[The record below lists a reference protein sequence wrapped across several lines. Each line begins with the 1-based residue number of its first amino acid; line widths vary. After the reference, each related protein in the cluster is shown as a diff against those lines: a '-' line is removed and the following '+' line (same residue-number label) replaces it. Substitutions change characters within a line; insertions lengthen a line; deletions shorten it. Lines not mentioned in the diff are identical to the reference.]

1 MAYTTINKSTDYF
14 NTLTYTGDDGTNR
27 SITGVGFQPDFI
39 WFKDRSNSFNH
50 YLFDIIRDG
59 QTYYISSNNNAGEAA
74 DTTSLKSMDSDG
86 FTVGASAGVNG
97 NNNNY
102 VAWNWKA
109 NGTGAANTAGSINS
123 TVSVNTTSG
132 FSVLKYT
139 GTNGTETVGHG
150 LGVVPKMIIIKYY
163 TSGKD
168 WVVYHEGLT
177 SGASLTLNGTSTQTL
192 ASSKDYFNSTAPT
205 SSVFTIKKDGVY
217 DQVNNGTAGFI
228 AYCFS
233 DVQGYSKFGSYVGN
247 GSTDGTF
254 VYTGFKPAFVITKGT
269 ANISSWSMTDSTIST
284 FNDGSLEFFKANEAD
299 GESSRSNYD
308 ILSNGFKMRTTDA
321 DYNGSGNNY
330 IYMAFAENP
339 LVANSGTDGVPA
351 TAR

>member
-102 VAWNWKA
+102 ASWNWKA
-109 NGTGAANTAGSINS
+109 NGTGVANTAGSINS

-132 FSVLKYT
+132 FSIVKYT
-139 GTNGTETVGHG
+139 GTGSAATVGHG
-150 LGVVPKMIIIKYY
+150 LGVKPDMIFSKPYSTAGDWNVYNDSFAAQQRIK
-163 TSGKD
+163 
-168 WVVYHEGLT
+168 L
-177 SGASLTLNGTSTQTL
+177 
-192 ASSKDYFNSTAPT
+192 NSTAGVSTNSGIFSSLPT
-205 SSVFTIKKDGVY
+205 STLVSI
-217 DQVNNGTAGFI
+217 GTSGDINASGTSHLF
-228 AYCFS
+228 YCFNS
-233 DVQGYSKFGSYVGN
+233 VQGYSKFGSYTGN
-247 GSTDGTF
+247 NNADGTF
-254 VYTGFKPAFVITKGT
+254 VYLGFKPAFVMIKRSSDVQGWVMWDSKRPGYNLTNQSLT
-269 ANISSWSMTDSTIST
+269 AN
-284 FNDGSLEFFKANEAD
+284 
-299 GESSRSNYD
+299 ESSAEETGRTFD
-308 ILSNGFKMRTTDA
+308 MLSNGFKLRDTNTA
-321 DYNGSGNNY
+321 TNAASTY
-330 IYMAFAENP
+330 IYMAFAAAP
-339 LVANSGTDGVPA
+339 LVGTNNIPAN
-351 TAR
+351 AR

>member
-102 VAWNWKA
+102 ASWNWKA
-109 NGTGAANTAGSINS
+109 NGTGVANTAGSINS

-132 FSVLKYT
+132 FSIVKYT
-139 GTNGTETVGHG
+139 GTGSAATVGHG
-150 LGVVPKMIIIKYY
+150 LGVKPDMIFSKPYSTAGDWNVYNDSFAAQQRIKLNSTAGVSTNTQIFSSLPTSTLVSIG
-163 TSGKD
+163 TSGD
-168 WVVYHEGLT
+168 IN
-177 SGASLTLNGTSTQTL
+177 ANGTSHL
-192 ASSKDYFNSTAPT
+192 FYCFNS
-205 SSVFTIKKDGVY
+205 
-217 DQVNNGTAGFI
+217 
-228 AYCFS
+228 
-233 DVQGYSKFGSYVGN
+233 VQGYSKFGSYTGN
-247 GSTDGTF
+247 NNADGTF
-254 VYTGFKPAFVITKGT
+254 VYLGFKPAFVMIKRSSDVQGWVMWDSKRPGYNLTNQSLT
-269 ANISSWSMTDSTIST
+269 AN
-284 FNDGSLEFFKANEAD
+284 
-299 GESSRSNYD
+299 ESSAEETGRTFD
-308 ILSNGFKMRTTDA
+308 MLSNGFKLRDTNTA
-321 DYNGSGNNY
+321 TNAASTY
-330 IYMAFAENP
+330 IYMAFAAAP
-339 LVANSGTDGVPA
+339 LVGTNNIPAN
-351 TAR
+351 AR

>member
-1 MAYTTINKSTDYF
+1 MSYTTINKSTDYF
-14 NTLTYTGDDGTNR
+14 NTKLWTGNNTAR
-27 SITGVGFQPDFI
+27 SITGVGHQPDLVWI
-39 WFKDRSNSFNH
+39 KSRTQAYNH
-50 YLFDIIRDG
+50 AIFDVIRDG
-59 QTYYISSNNNAGEAA
+59 HTYYIETN
-74 DTTSLKSMDSDG
+74 TTSAEITDAQTLTSMNSDG
-86 FTVGASAGVNG
+86 FSLGTSNLVNQ
-97 NNNNY
+97 NVQNH

-109 NGTGAANTAGSINS
+109 NGTGVANTDGSINS

-132 FSVLKYT
+132 FSIVKYT

-233 DVQGYSKFGSYVGN
+233 DVQGFSKMGSYTGN
-247 GSTDGTF
+247 GNADGPF
-254 VYTGFKPAFVITKGT
+254 IYTGFKPAFILEKRTDAGAGWNFFDNKRLGYNG
-269 ANISSWSMTDSTIST
+269 ANYWFVADNAEVEQTDNTGM
-284 FNDGSLEFFKANEAD
+284 F
-299 GESSRSNYD
+299 D
-308 ILSNGFKMRTTDA
+308 ILSNGFKVRSSF
-321 DYNGSGNNY
+321 GSRNASGGNY
-330 IYMAFAENP
+330 IYMAFAEAP
-339 LVANSGTDGVPA
+339 LVGTNGV
-351 TAR
+351 TAKAR

>member
-102 VAWNWKA
+102 ASWNWKA
-109 NGTGAANTAGSINS
+109 NGTGVANTAGSINS

-132 FSVLKYT
+132 FSIVKYT
-139 GTNGTETVGHG
+139 GTGSAATVGHG
-150 LGVVPKMIIIKYY
+150 LGVKPDMIFSKPYSTAGDWNVYNDSFAAQQRIK
-163 TSGKD
+163 
-168 WVVYHEGLT
+168 L
-177 SGASLTLNGTSTQTL
+177 
-192 ASSKDYFNSTAPT
+192 NSTAGVSTNTQIFSSLPT
-205 SSVFTIKKDGVY
+205 STLVSI
-217 DQVNNGTAGFI
+217 GTSGDINASGTSHLF
-228 AYCFS
+228 YCFNS
-233 DVQGYSKFGSYVGN
+233 VQGYSKFGSYTGN
-247 GSTDGTF
+247 NNADGTF
-254 VYTGFKPAFVITKGT
+254 VYLGFKPAFVMIKRSSDVQGWVMWDSKRPGYNLTNQSLT
-269 ANISSWSMTDSTIST
+269 AN
-284 FNDGSLEFFKANEAD
+284 
-299 GESSRSNYD
+299 ESSAEETGRTFD
-308 ILSNGFKMRTTDA
+308 MLSNGFKLRDTNTA
-321 DYNGSGNNY
+321 TNAASTY
-330 IYMAFAENP
+330 IYMAFAAAP
-339 LVANSGTDGVPA
+339 LVGTNNIPAN
-351 TAR
+351 AR

>member
-102 VAWNWKA
+102 ASWNWKA
-109 NGTGAANTAGSINS
+109 NGTGVANTAGSINS

-132 FSVLKYT
+132 FSIVKYT
-139 GTNGTETVGHG
+139 GTGSAATVGHG
-150 LGVVPKMIIIKYY
+150 LGVKPDMIFSKAYSTAGDWNVYHDSFATQQRIKLNSTGAVSTNTQIFSSLPTSTLVSIG
-163 TSGKD
+163 TSGD
-168 WVVYHEGLT
+168 INT
-177 SGASLTLNGTSTQTL
+177 NGTSHL
-192 ASSKDYFNSTAPT
+192 FYCFNS
-205 SSVFTIKKDGVY
+205 
-217 DQVNNGTAGFI
+217 
-228 AYCFS
+228 
-233 DVQGYSKFGSYVGN
+233 VQGYSKFGSYTGN
-247 GSTDGTF
+247 NNADGTF
-254 VYTGFKPAFVITKGT
+254 VYLGFKPAFVMIKRSSDVQGWVMWDSKRPGYNLTNQSLT
-269 ANISSWSMTDSTIST
+269 AN
-284 FNDGSLEFFKANEAD
+284 
-299 GESSRSNYD
+299 ESSAEETGRTFD
-308 ILSNGFKMRTTDA
+308 MLSNGFKLRDTNTA
-321 DYNGSGNNY
+321 TNAASTY
-330 IYMAFAENP
+330 IYMAFAAAP
-339 LVANSGTDGVPA
+339 LVGTNNIPAN
-351 TAR
+351 AR

>member
-102 VAWNWKA
+102 ASWNWKA
-109 NGTGAANTAGSINS
+109 NGTGVANTAGSINS

-132 FSVLKYT
+132 FSIVKYT
-139 GTNGTETVGHG
+139 GTGSAATVGHG
-150 LGVVPKMIIIKYY
+150 LGVKPDMIFSKPYS
-163 TSGKD
+163 TSGD
-168 WVVYHEGLT
+168 WNVYNDSFAAQQRIKL
-177 SGASLTLNGTSTQTL
+177 
-192 ASSKDYFNSTAPT
+192 NSTAGVSTNSGIFSSLPT
-205 SSVFTIKKDGVY
+205 STLVSI
-217 DQVNNGTAGFI
+217 GTSGDINASGTSHLF
-228 AYCFS
+228 YCFNS
-233 DVQGYSKFGSYVGN
+233 VQGYSKFGSYTGN
-247 GSTDGTF
+247 NNADGTF
-254 VYTGFKPAFVITKGT
+254 VYLGFKPAFVMIKRSSDVQGWVMWDSKRPGYNLTNQSLT
-269 ANISSWSMTDSTIST
+269 AN
-284 FNDGSLEFFKANEAD
+284 
-299 GESSRSNYD
+299 ESSAEETGRTFD
-308 ILSNGFKMRTTDA
+308 MLSNGFKLRDTNTA
-321 DYNGSGNNY
+321 TNAASTY
-330 IYMAFAENP
+330 IYMAFAAAP
-339 LVANSGTDGVPA
+339 LVGTNNIPAN
-351 TAR
+351 AR

>member
-102 VAWNWKA
+102 ASWNWKA
-109 NGTGAANTAGSINS
+109 NGTGVANTAGSINS

-132 FSVLKYT
+132 FSIVKYT
-139 GTNGTETVGHG
+139 GTGSAATVGHG
-150 LGVVPKMIIIKYY
+150 LGVKPDMIFSKPYSTTGDWNVYHDSFSSQQRIKLNSTAGVSTNSGIFSSLPTSTLVSIG
-163 TSGKD
+163 TSGD
-168 WVVYHEGLT
+168 IN
-177 SGASLTLNGTSTQTL
+177 ANGTSHL
-192 ASSKDYFNSTAPT
+192 FYCFNS
-205 SSVFTIKKDGVY
+205 
-217 DQVNNGTAGFI
+217 
-228 AYCFS
+228 
-233 DVQGYSKFGSYVGN
+233 VQGYSKFGSYTGN
-247 GSTDGTF
+247 NNADGTF
-254 VYTGFKPAFVITKGT
+254 VYLGFKPAFVMIKRSSDVQGWVMWDSKRPGYNLTNQSLT
-269 ANISSWSMTDSTIST
+269 AN
-284 FNDGSLEFFKANEAD
+284 
-299 GESSRSNYD
+299 ESSAEETGRTFD
-308 ILSNGFKMRTTDA
+308 MLSNGFKLRDTNTA
-321 DYNGSGNNY
+321 TNAASTY
-330 IYMAFAENP
+330 IYMAFAAAP
-339 LVANSGTDGVPA
+339 LVGTNNIPAN
-351 TAR
+351 AR

>member
-102 VAWNWKA
+102 ASWNWKA
-109 NGTGAANTAGSINS
+109 NGTGVANTAGSINS

-132 FSVLKYT
+132 FSIVKYT
-139 GTNGTETVGHG
+139 GTGSAATVGHG
-150 LGVVPKMIIIKYY
+150 LGVKPDMIFSKPYSTAGDWNVYNDSFAAQQRIKLNSTAGVSTNSGIFSSLPTSTLVSIG
-163 TSGKD
+163 TSGD
-168 WVVYHEGLT
+168 IN
-177 SGASLTLNGTSTQTL
+177 ANGTSHL
-192 ASSKDYFNSTAPT
+192 FYCFNS
-205 SSVFTIKKDGVY
+205 
-217 DQVNNGTAGFI
+217 
-228 AYCFS
+228 
-233 DVQGYSKFGSYVGN
+233 VQGYSKFGSYTGN
-247 GSTDGTF
+247 NNADGTF
-254 VYTGFKPAFVITKGT
+254 VYLGFKPAFVMIKRSSDVQGWVMWDSKRPGYNLTNQSLT
-269 ANISSWSMTDSTIST
+269 AN
-284 FNDGSLEFFKANEAD
+284 
-299 GESSRSNYD
+299 ESSAEETGRTFD
-308 ILSNGFKMRTTDA
+308 MLSNGFKLRDTNTA
-321 DYNGSGNNY
+321 TNAASTY
-330 IYMAFAENP
+330 IYMAFAAAP
-339 LVANSGTDGVPA
+339 LVGTNNIPAN
-351 TAR
+351 AR